1 MLKGIGKNSK
11 TKEKKSLKLNEISNA
26 TIEKRL
32 EKYAET
38 FRNKDWMK
46 NILLLLLFNSDINKV
61 KRIVSLITISVEERE
76 KLNKAVEEIFSKV
89 NSKNPIEGRTMWTVF
104 EELGIK
110 KEEII
115 DELLNMLGNTN
126 EEVGKA
132 TVSVLVKI
140 AKKNGIEEEIAN
152 KLLKRINS
160 KSSIEREMVCY
171 ALGELGIASKKVIEG
186 LMNMLGY
193 MWIEAG
199 DALVKI
205 AKKNGIEE
213 EIAKK
218 LVSEINTPYKKLGVC
233 LALGKLG
240 FKDII
245 VINALLDRLEDE
257 IEAPSVKKIV
267 AWALGELGV
276 KNRRVI
282 SALVKRLKDK
292 NEKWEV
298 KEASAEA
305 LGKLGIKSKKAIRIL
320 IRGLRNI
327 NPRIR
332 KAYADALVKIA
343 KKNGIEEEIANKLL
357 KRINSKSSIERE
369 MVCYALGELGI
380 ASKKVIESLMKMK
393 KDKNKDVGEAAKEAL
408 SKITKYSEEK

>member
-38 FRNKDWMK
+38 FRDRDWVK

-61 KRIVSLITISVEERE
+61 KRIVSLITISGEERE
-76 KLNKAVEEIFSKV
+76 KINKGVEQIFSKV
-89 NSKNPIEGRTMWTVF
+89 NSKNPIEGRTMWTLF

-186 LMNMLGY
+186 LM
-193 MWIEAG
+193 
-199 DALVKI
+199 
-205 AKKNGIEE
+205 
-213 EIAKK
+213 
-218 LVSEINTPYKKLGVC
+218 
-233 LALGKLG
+233 
-240 FKDII
+240 
-245 VINALLDRLEDE
+245 
-257 IEAPSVKKIV
+257 
-267 AWALGELGV
+267 
-276 KNRRVI
+276 
-282 SALVKRLKDK
+282 
-292 NEKWEV
+292 
-298 KEASAEA
+298 
-305 LGKLGIKSKKAIRIL
+305 
-320 IRGLRNI
+320 
-327 NPRIR
+327 
-332 KAYADALVKIA
+332 
-343 KKNGIEEEIANKLL
+343 
-357 KRINSKSSIERE
+357 
-369 MVCYALGELGI
+369 
-380 ASKKVIESLMKMK
+380 KMK
-393 KDKNKDVGEAAKEAL
+393 KDKNKDVREAAKEAL
-408 SKITKYSEEK
+408 SKIAKYSEEK